1 MGWFL
6 LLLCLIALVSVLAWG
21 VISMGMGGKY
31 NTKWSNKI
39 MRYRVVLQALALLV
53 FVALLSFKIFSLS
66 ISSVFCPCNASIIS
80 DELLLVSL
88 LSS

>member
-53 FVALLSFKIFSLS
+53 FVALLSF
-66 ISSVFCPCNASIIS
+66 NTGT
-80 DELLLVSL
+80 
-88 LSS
+88 

>member
-53 FVALLSFKIFSLS
+53 FGALLSF
-66 ISSVFCPCNASIIS
+66 NTGT
-80 DELLLVSL
+80 
-88 LSS
+88 